1 MDLRAAR
8 FTYYL
13 LTTHLLPTNY
23 PPPTN
28 LLRTHRWISEQLE
41 QLERGKRREA
51 AALAERARQQEI
63 SRLAQQEIAAE
74 MARQQEIAARAAA
87 EIAAEIASSISDEAE
102 IAAGR
107 GVVGAAPPTFAL
119 EAGNQLAVA
128 GAGAGGAVHAAD
140 STAKPAPSPP
150 CRSPLAPLNR
160 SGGFGTAVKEKAEGG
175 ATATRAGTLPST
187 PVCQAT
193 QREVTPAKYPNPN
206 PNPAPAPA
214 PTPNPNPIPNP
225 SPNPDPTQVTP
236 AKYSQRVDRARA
248 ANRQRSAQR
257 ISLSCAKS
265 PPESPAIHPLGLAAP
280 PGLAPTAGC
289 PVSPRC

>member
-107 GVVGAAPPTFAL
+107 GVVGAAPPALAL
-119 EAGNQLAVA
+119 EGGNQLAVG
-128 GAGAGGAVHAAD
+128 GADAGGAMRAAD

-160 SGGFGTAVKEKAEGG
+160 SGGFGAAVQEKAEGG
-175 ATATRAGTLPST
+175 ATTTAARAGTPPST
-187 PVCQAT
+187 ITPARHAT
-193 QREVTPAKYPNPN
+193 QRE
-206 PNPAPAPA
+206 
-214 PTPNPNPIPNP
+214 
-225 SPNPDPTQVTP
+225 VTP

-248 ANRQRSAQR
+248 ANKLRSAQR
-257 ISLSCAKS
+257 ISLSSAKS
-265 PPESPAIHPLGLAAP
+265 PPESPAIHPLGLATP
-280 PGLAPTAGC
+280 PGLTPPAEC
-289 PVSPRC
+289 LVSPRC